1 MRDDVESGDDEG
13 DGGGTPRP
21 GLLVVISAPSGAGKS
36 TIVKGL
42 LEGDE
47 NLRLSVSMTTRPP
60 RAGETDGVDYRFVDD
75 ATFDRVVK
83 DEGFAEWAEVHD
95 HKYGTPADFI
105 EAETEAGHDVL
116 LDIDVQ
122 GARAIREGY
131 PDAVLVFIA
140 PPSVEELERRLRSRG
155 TEDAEEIES
164 RLATGVRELDAWP
177 DYDYLVVNDDVGTAV
192 DTIFAIITAELHR
205 TARLDSAKE

>member
-1 MRDDVESGDDEG
+1 MDEMDDAGGEENGEG
-13 DGGGTPRP
+13 VRR

-47 NLRLSVSMTTRPP
+47 NLRLSVSMTTRPA
-60 RAGETDGVDYRFVDD
+60 RAGEVDGVDYRFVDD
-75 ATFDRVVK
+75 ATFDKVVA
-83 DEGFAEWAEVHD
+83 DEGLAEWANVHD
-95 HKYGTPADFI
+95 HRYGTPVDFL
-105 EAETEAGHDVL
+105 EAETEAGRDVL

-122 GARAIREGY
+122 GARAIREAY
-131 PDAVLVFIA
+131 PYAVLIFIA

-155 TEDAEEIES
+155 TEDEESITR
-164 RLATGVRELDAWP
+164 RLATGVQELDAWP
-177 DYDYLVVNDDVGTAV
+177 EYDYLVVNDDVGTAV